1 MGRSKGQ
8 PSLFFIIL
16 FNRSSSAEG
25 LYIFSNLSSRPARRL
40 LLDPA
45 ALLAAFETPLSAD
58 NLCSFNCLALSAE
71 DGLLPRPRIL
81 VDCLSLLGSVSSLP
95 PFTDSVA
102 EL

>member
-8 PSLFFIIL
+8 PSLFFIML

-25 LYIFSNLSSRPARRL
+25 LYIFSNLSSRSARRR

-45 ALLAAFETPLSAD
+45 RLAAFETPLSAD

-71 DGLLPRPRIL
+71 DGFEPRPRIL
-81 VDCLSLLGSVSSLP
+81 VDCLSLLGSASSLP
-95 PFTDSVA
+95 PLTDSVA